1 MNTKKYSHR
10 NCPRVLWE
18 FRKGPKPDC
27 GRDDLVNGKVVPKP
41 SSAVMP
47 LHAMVIRERWRLIS
61 TAVKLYLQA
70 HSIRTMI
77 IANLACLPGAR
88 RWPSTFLSWT

>member
-47 LHAMVIRERWRLIS
+47 LHAMVIRERW
-61 TAVKLYLQA
+61 
-70 HSIRTMI
+70 TM
-77 IANLACLPGAR
+77 
-88 RWPSTFLSWT
+88 